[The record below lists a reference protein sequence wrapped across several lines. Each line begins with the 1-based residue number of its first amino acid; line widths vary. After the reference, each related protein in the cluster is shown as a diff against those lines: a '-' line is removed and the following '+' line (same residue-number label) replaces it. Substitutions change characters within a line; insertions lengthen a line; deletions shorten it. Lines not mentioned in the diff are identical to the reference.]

1 MKLTA
6 MLFALAACAGCAYAD
21 DKPKEPKLASPLD
34 YKLKDINDKEVDLAQ
49 YKGKVVLLVNVASQC
64 GYTTQYKGL
73 QELHD
78 AYKDQGVVVI
88 GIPANEF
95 GGQEPGSNAE
105 IAKFCSTKYSVTFP
119 MMAKV
124 VVKGTGKTP
133 LYEYLTG
140 KDSNPDFAGEVGWN
154 FEKFLIGK
162 SGKVV
167 GRYKSGVEPM
177 SDTIVAAIKKELE
190 AK

>member
-6 MLFALAACAGCAYAD
+6 MLLALATCAGCAYAD
-21 DKPKEPKLASPLD
+21 DKPKEPKMASPLD
-34 YKLKDINDKEVDLAQ
+34 YRLKDINDKEVDLAQ
-49 YKGKVVLLVNVASQC
+49 YKGKVVLIVNVASQC

-73 QELHD
+73 QELYE

-88 GIPANEF
+88 GVPANEF
-95 GGQEPGSNAE
+95 GRQEPGTNEE

-124 VVKGTGKTP
+124 VVKGAGKTP
-133 LYEYLTG
+133 LYDYLTS
-140 KDSNPDFAGEVGWN
+140 KDSNPDFAGEIGWN

-167 GRYKSGVEPM
+167 ARYKSGVEPM
-177 SDTIVAAIKKELE
+177 SDTVVAAIKKELE

>member
-1 MKLTA
+1 VKLTA

-177 SDTIVAAIKKELE
+177 SDTVVAAIKKELE

>member
-6 MLFALAACAGCAYAD
+6 MLFALATCAGCAYAD

-49 YKGKVVLLVNVASQC
+49 YKGKVVLLVNVASEC

-73 QELHD
+73 QELYES
-78 AYKDQGVVVI
+78 YKDKGVVVI
-88 GIPANEF
+88 GVPANEF

-124 VVKGTGKTP
+124 VVKGAGKTP
-133 LYEYLTG
+133 LYDFLTS
-140 KDSNPDFAGEVGWN
+140 KDSNPDFAGEIGWN

-162 SGKVV
+162 TGKVV

-177 SDTIVAAIKKELE
+177 SDTVVAAIKKELE

>member
-1 MKLTA
+1 MKLSA
-6 MLFALAACAGCAYAD
+6 MLLTLAACVGCAYAE

-34 YKLKDINDKEVDLAQ
+34 YKLNDINDKEVDLAQ
-49 YKGKVVLLVNVASQC
+49 YKGKVVLFVNVASQC

-73 QELHD
+73 QELHE
-78 AYKDQGVVVI
+78 AYKDKGLVVI
-88 GIPANEF
+88 GVPANEF
-95 GGQEPGSNAE
+95 GRQEPGTNAE
-105 IAKFCSTKYSVTFP
+105 IAKFCSSKYSVTFP

-124 VVKGTGKTP
+124 VVKGADKTP
-133 LYEYLTG
+133 LYQYLTG

-154 FEKFLIGK
+154 FEKFLVGK
-162 SGKVV
+162 GGKVV

-177 SDTIVAAIKKELE
+177 SDELVAAVKKELE